1 MQRQNILRTELHYC
15 TQYLYSEPK
24 TKQTKPASL
33 TYSLHTPN
41 LFKHIIFMALKNKE
55 KGGCVWA
62 YPHREEASLF
72 TC

>member
-15 TQYLYSEPK
+15 TQYPYSEPK
-24 TKQTKPASL
+24 AKPTSL

-41 LFKHIIFMALKNKE
+41 LFKHIIFMALKDKE
-55 KGGCVWA
+55 KGDCVWA
-62 YPHREEASLF
+62 YPHREEASLV